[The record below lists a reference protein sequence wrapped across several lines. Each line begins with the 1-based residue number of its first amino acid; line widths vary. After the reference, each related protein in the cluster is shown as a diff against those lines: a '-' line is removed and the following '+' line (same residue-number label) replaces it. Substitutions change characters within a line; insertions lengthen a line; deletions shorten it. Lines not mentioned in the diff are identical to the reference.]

1 MATADVSKRADNV
14 DLTTL
19 GLPPVGTVLMVV
31 GDDDATTSVVVER
44 ALNDR
49 LVAAVAGDRVLAGG
63 HATIRWFEPS
73 RPSAEAD
80 ALVSPSDDPALVE
93 LRICSPWRPADGR
106 RSARLAAHRP
116 MVARV
121 MQMVDNTL
129 VPNVRLNLVC
139 LDLSATGLRRHT
151 TVVRRASMNWSKSKR
166 DHERQRE
173 AGAGPRCADRTA
185 SVRPVGDRAAL
196 RVRFSGR
203 TRSCAG
209 RPQRHR
215 RGDVTVL
222 RPPHALTASHF
233 DAACRFRAGW
243 VRSGPAT
250 PTGARLSPEKCR
262 CRHFAKPSS
271 RLELLTPSLPWR
283 CSTN

>member
-31 GDDDATTSVVVER
+31 GDDATTSVVVER

-49 LVAAVAGDRVLAGG
+49 LVAAVAGDRVLADG

-129 VPNVRLNLVC
+129 VPNLQLNLVC
-139 LDLSATGLRRHT
+139 LDLSATGLRAAYNGRPPGLNELVEVELGT
-151 TVVRRASMNWSKSKR
+151 TSVSAKRVLARVARVEQLPFGRWEIGLLFAFDSAAER
-166 DHERQRE
+166 DHVL
-173 AGAGPRCADRTA
+173 AVRT
-185 SVRPVGDRAAL
+185 DIAAET
-196 RVRFSGR
+196 S
-203 TRSCAG
+203 RSSD
-209 RPQRHR
+209 HR
-215 RGDVTVL
+215 
-222 RPPHALTASHF
+222 SH
-233 DAACRFRAGW
+233 
-243 VRSGPAT
+243 
-250 PTGARLSPEKCR
+250 
-262 CRHFAKPSS
+262 
-271 RLELLTPSLPWR
+271 
-283 CSTN
+283 